1 MVWFL
6 ILLYLIVIVGFWVIY
21 QSFVILAAKVNQHT
35 NEVSELKRQLRA
47 FH

>member
-1 MVWFL
+1 MIWFL

-21 QSFVILAAKVNQHT
+21 QSFVILAAKINRHT
-35 NEVSELKRQLRA
+35 DEVAELKRQSRA